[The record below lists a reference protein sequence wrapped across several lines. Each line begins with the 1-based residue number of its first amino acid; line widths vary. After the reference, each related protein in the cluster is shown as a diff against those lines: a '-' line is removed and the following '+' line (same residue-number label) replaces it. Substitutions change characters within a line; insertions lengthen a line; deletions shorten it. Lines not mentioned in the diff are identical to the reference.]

1 MIVFILNSASKKFMK
16 KHKYFGS
23 FHVTE
28 ISLILGLN
36 GSFLQI
42 YDCLISCLAMKREY
56 TQMNKPVTQ

>member
-1 MIVFILNSASKKFMK
+1 MK